1 MVEQGEDAE
10 ARGAALALVG
20 LDLELRRH
28 HYHSPEEESGQ
39 VDLIDAGAI
48 ANLEWDDKDGLWAQ
62 FDEVIAFDMTPTR
75 SSICIYADG
84 SPVVTIWA
92 VETPEGQRWQSDWET
107 DLTHSE
113 RQRLLRR
120 VAEMAGRSAAAVS
133 DITAAL
139 LAASRDEDT
148 EEASY
153 TSSVV
158 RDWLAGR

>member
-1 MVEQGEDAE
+1 
-10 ARGAALALVG
+10 
-20 LDLELRRH
+20 
-28 HYHSPEEESGQ
+28 
-39 VDLIDAGAI
+39 
-48 ANLEWDDKDGLWAQ
+48 
-62 FDEVIAFDMTPTR
+62 MTPTR
-75 SSICIYADG
+75 SSICIYADA

-139 LAASRDEDT
+139 LAASPDEDP
-148 EEASY
+148 EEAAH